1 MIPKKVKLK
10 VCKTLKNQLDL
21 SYFYLLV
28 ILGKRTHEAQTGDD
42 GIIRTGLLLI
52 KILIEKKYSIKWL
65 DQTHSGSSGGDKSH
79 GTRLSDQSIDD
90 TMRKAPTTKSTSDE
104 TKVPEPFDVK
114 NIYTKLFDFFSN
126 FIFSHQKLRHVF
138 LLWNESSI

>member
-21 SYFYLLV
+21 SYVYLLV

-52 KILIEKKYSIKWL
+52 KILIEKKYSIK
-65 DQTHSGSSGGDKSH
+65 
-79 GTRLSDQSIDD
+79 
-90 TMRKAPTTKSTSDE
+90 
-104 TKVPEPFDVK
+104 
-114 NIYTKLFDFFSN
+114 
-126 FIFSHQKLRHVF
+126 
-138 LLWNESSI
+138 